1 MKIIKS
7 FYQSCSSR
15 YFALMLFLWGSIQNA
30 FAAPAGGGSSSGGGI
45 DASKIPD
52 FKIPGVDSSTKDPME
67 IIAIVAKSLVTLAA
81 ILMAAGAILVV
92 VKALI
97 SIYNEATSE
106 NGKKGWGHFIVAL
119 VVGFI
124 VIFFCLW
131 LVKLAVGL
139 F

>member
-1 MKIIKS
+1 MNKIKS
-7 FYQSCSSR
+7 FFQKLSQHYLST
-15 YFALMLFLWGSIQNA
+15 MLLLWGTAQQA
-30 FAAPAGGGSSSGGGI
+30 LAAGP
-45 DASKIPD
+45 DASKIPE
-52 FKIPGVDSSTKDPME
+52 FKIPGVDSTTKDPIE
-67 IIAIVAKSLVTLAA
+67 IITIVAKSLVTLAA
-81 ILMAAGAILVV
+81 VLLAAGSIFVV

-106 NGKKGWGHFIVAL
+106 NGRKGWGHFIVAL

-131 LVKLAVGL
+131 LVKLAVDL

>member
-1 MKIIKS
+1 MNKIKS
-7 FYQSCSSR
+7 FFQKLSQHYLSV
-15 YFALMLFLWGSIQNA
+15 MLLLWGATQQA
-30 FAAPAGGGSSSGGGI
+30 LAAGP
-45 DASKIPD
+45 DASKIPE
-52 FKIPGVDSSTKDPME
+52 FKIPGVDSTTKDPIE
-67 IIAIVAKSLVTLAA
+67 IITIVAKSLVTLAA
-81 ILMAAGAILVV
+81 VLLAAGSIFVV

-119 VVGFI
+119 IIGFI

-131 LVKLAVGL
+131 LVKLAVDL

>member
-1 MKIIKS
+1 MKMIKS
-7 FYQSCSSR
+7 LYQSCSNR
-15 YFALMLFLWGSIQNA
+15 YLALMLLVWGSMQNA
-30 FAAPAGGGSSSGGGI
+30 FAAP

-52 FKIPGVDSSTKDPME
+52 FKIPGVDSNTKDPME
-67 IIAIVAKSLVTLAA
+67 IIAIVAKSIVTLGA
-81 ILMAAGAILVV
+81 ILLAAGAILVV

-119 VVGFI
+119 IVGFI

>member
-1 MKIIKS
+1 MNKIKS
-7 FYQSCSSR
+7 FFSKLSHYYLST
-15 YFALMLFLWGSIQNA
+15 MLLLWGFSQQA
-30 FAAPAGGGSSSGGGI
+30 FADGANGP

-52 FKIPGVDSSTKDPME
+52 FKIPGVDSSTKDPLA
-67 IIAIVAKSLVTLAA
+67 IIWIVTKGIVTLAA
-81 ILMAAGAILVV
+81 VLLAAGAIFAV

-97 SIYNEATSE
+97 NIYHEATSE
-106 NGKKGWGHFIVAL
+106 NGKKGWGSFIIAL
-119 VVGFI
+119 ILGFI

>member
-7 FYQSCSSR
+7 LYQSCTSR
-15 YFALMLFLWGSIQNA
+15 YFALMLFLWASIQNA
-30 FAAPAGGGSSSGGGI
+30 FAEGV

-81 ILMAAGAILVV
+81 ILLAAGAILVV

-106 NGKKGWGHFIVAL
+106 GGKKGWGHFIVAL
-119 VVGFI
+119 IVGFI

>member
-15 YFALMLFLWGSIQNA
+15 YLAFMLFFWGSIQNA
-30 FAAPAGGGSSSGGGI
+30 LAAPAGGSGGGAL
-45 DASKIPD
+45 DPSKIPD
-52 FKIPGVDSSTKDPME
+52 FKIPGVDSGTKDPTE
-67 IIAIVAKSLVTLAA
+67 IIALVAKAVVTLIAVLLAAAA
-81 ILMAAGAILVV
+81 IFVV

-97 SIYNEATSE
+97 SIYNEATSD
-106 NGKKGWGHFIVAL
+106 NGKKGWGHFILAL
-119 VVGFI
+119 IVGFI
-124 VIFFCLW
+124 VIFFSLW

>member
-1 MKIIKS
+1 MSRIKS
-7 FYQSCSSR
+7 LTKHLHNR
-15 YFALMLFLWGSIQNA
+15 YLAIMLFFWGTIQNA
-30 FAAPAGGGSSSGGGI
+30 FAAP

-52 FKIPGVDSSTKDPME
+52 FQIPGVDSNTKDPLE
-67 IIAIVAKSLVTLAA
+67 IIWVVGKALVTLAA
-81 ILMAAGAILVV
+81 VLLAAGAIFVV

-119 VVGFI
+119 IIGFI

>member
-1 MKIIKS
+1 MSRIKS
-7 FYQSCSSR
+7 LTKHLHSR
-15 YFALMLFLWGSIQNA
+15 YLAVMIFFWGTIQHA
-30 FAAPAGGGSSSGGGI
+30 FAAGP

-52 FKIPGVDSSTKDPME
+52 FQIPGVDSNTKDPME
-67 IIAIVAKSLVTLAA
+67 IIWIVLKGLVTLGAVILAAVA
-81 ILMAAGAILVV
+81 ILTV

-97 SIYNEATSE
+97 GIYNEATSE
-106 NGKKGWGHFIVAL
+106 NGKKGWGHFILAL
-119 VVGFI
+119 IIGFI

>member
-15 YFALMLFLWGSIQNA
+15 YFAFMFFLWGSIQNA
-30 FAAPAGGGSSSGGGI
+30 VANTSGSSGGV

-52 FKIPGVDSSTKDPME
+52 FKIPGVDSGTKDPME

>member
-1 MKIIKS
+1 MNS
-7 FYQSCSSR
+7 LRSLSCQVKQGWQWVSAC
-15 YFALMLFLWGSIQNA
+15 YLAFMLLCFGTVQNV
-30 FAAPAGGGSSSGGGI
+30 FAAGP

-52 FKIPGVDSSTKDPME
+52 FQIPGVDSNTKDPME
-67 IIAIVAKSLVTLAA
+67 IIWIVVKSIVTLFAVLLAA
-81 ILMAAGAILVV
+81 VSIFVV

-97 SIYNEATSE
+97 SIYHEATSE

-119 VVGFI
+119 IIGFI

>member
-1 MKIIKS
+1 MSRIKS
-7 FYQSCSSR
+7 LTKHLHSR
-15 YFALMLFLWGSIQNA
+15 YLAVMLWFWGTIQNV
-30 FAAPAGGGSSSGGGI
+30 FAAP

-52 FKIPGVDSSTKDPME
+52 FQIPGVDSNTKDPLE
-67 IIAIVAKSLVTLAA
+67 IIWIVVKSIVTLAA
-81 ILMAAGAILVV
+81 VVFAAWAILTV

-97 SIYNEATSE
+97 SIFNEATSE
-106 NGKKGWGHFIVAL
+106 NGKKNWGHFIAAL
-119 VVGFI
+119 IIGFI